1 MVSVTIGA
9 TTQVEIDYVAMYT
22 GDEAIEKALEDGSD
36 VVEMDEHGDYYIPN
50 DYYIR
55 NNNPVLR
62 TFPLAND
69 CEVYMIPPL
78 GGPEADLMV
87 SFEELRDA
95 VLERQRLMN
104 VVVFEGF
111 VVLLEEFYLP

>member
-1 MVSVTIGA
+1 MVSVTIGT
-9 TTQVEIDYVAMYT
+9 TTQIAIDYVAMYT
-22 GDEAIEKALEDGSD
+22 GAEAIEKALEDGSD
-36 VVEMDEHGDYYIPN
+36 VVETDEHGHHYIPN

-55 NNNPVLR
+55 NNNPMLR
-62 TFPLAND
+62 TFPLADD

-78 GGPEADLMV
+78 GGPDADLMV

-95 VLERQRLMN
+95 VLERHRLMT
-104 VVVFEGF
+104 VVVHQGV